1 MKFLAVLIC
10 FVALLSSR
18 SAMPT
23 LKTKLLTFHTNGK
36 PVNLPSDSILA
47 DPILLTTKGA
57 QTQVVEI
64 DGKQVL
70 RALLI
75 RDVPNDVRGFLYI
88 EGLAQDGEV
97 SYAVWLP
104 SVAGYFMRP
113 RGLPSGTVHRFIF
126 DNLKS
131 HQSPVI
137 LVNGVM
143 DVGQSTTG
151 ITPSEEGRLSTLLQ
165 LDTFSE
171 SALQ

>member
-1 MKFLAVLIC
+1 MKILAVLVC
-10 FVALLSSR
+10 SVTLLSSR

-23 LKTKLLTFHTNGK
+23 LKSKLLTFHTNGK
-36 PVNLPSDSILA
+36 PVNLPTDSKLS

-57 QTQVVEI
+57 QTQIVEI

-75 RDVPNDVRGFLYI
+75 RDVPNDVRGFLYTK
-88 EGLAQDGEV
+88 GLAQDGEV

-113 RGLPSGTVHRFIF
+113 RGLPFGTVHRFII

-151 ITPSEEGRLSTLLQ
+151 SRTSEEERLLTLLQ
-165 LDTFSE
+165 LDTFSG
-171 SALQ
+171 SDP

>member
-1 MKFLAVLIC
+1 
-10 FVALLSSR
+10 
-18 SAMPT
+18 MPT

-75 RDVPNDVRGFLYI
+75 RDVPNDARGFLYI

-104 SVAGYFMRP
+104 
-113 RGLPSGTVHRFIF
+113 
-126 DNLKS
+126 

-137 LVNGVM
+137 LVNGIV

-151 ITPSEEGRLSTLLQ
+151 STPSEEERLSTLLQ

-171 SALQ
+171 SAPQ